1 MQLLLTILMVV
12 QGDSVK
18 DINPPPP
25 TLPPPPG
32 LPIDSHWFI
41 LLVLGVVIG
50 FLAKRFR
57 SRKALAE

>member
-18 DINPPPP
+18 EINPPPP
-25 TLPPPPG
+25 SPPPPPG
-32 LPIDSHWFI
+32 LLIDSHWLI

-50 FLAKRFR
+50 FLAKSFQ
-57 SRKALAE
+57 SRKTLTK

>member
-25 TLPPPPG
+25 TPPPPPG
-32 LPIDSHWFI
+32 LPIDSQWLI
-41 LLVLGVVIG
+41 LLVAGALIG
-50 FLAKRFR
+50 FLAKKIL
-57 SRKALAE
+57 SQKTLAK